1 MADEFPERPEFQ
13 IDPFWAEHRGDI
25 RRVKEAIECPQTEA
39 GKKAWNEVLADPFF
53 KVFSRIHPIY
63 GSLLAVMEYEEIAR
77 IRGEEH
83 SLGLERKRM
92 ILGALNLRIEDAVKV
107 PFDSSE
113 RKGYED
119 YRQFLEKIVGRLRV
133 VDSQTQKGTRWLSFV
148 NSLFFI
154 FIQEVNNLKGV
165 EGFNLRI
172 GDIRMDIANGLPQED
187 DHFLKAVLDKMPSE
201 QPLEAKQEER
211 V

>member
-63 GSLLAVMEYEEIAR
+63 GSLLAVMEYDEIA
-77 IRGEEH
+77 IERGEENF
-83 SLGLERKRM
+83 LGLERQRM
-92 ILGALNLRIEDAVKV
+92 ILRALNLRIEDAVKAS
-107 PFDSSE
+107 FDSSE
-113 RKGYED
+113 MKGYKD
-119 YRQFLEKIVGRLRV
+119 YRQFLEETVDRFRIL
-133 VDSQTQKGTRWLSFV
+133 DSQIQKGTRGLSFV
-148 NSLFFI
+148 NSLFSI
-154 FIQEVNNLKGV
+154 FIKEVNTLRGN
-165 EGFNLRI
+165 GFNPRI
-172 GDIRMDIANGLPQED
+172 GDIRVDIANGLSQED
-187 DHFLKAVLDKMPSE
+187 DHFLRAVLDKMPSE
-201 QPLEAKQEER
+201 QPLEVEQEER